1 MKKKEKKHKINHS
14 KPNLEITGVI
24 RVSSRGEGSFA
35 LPNGNLALINTPDL
49 NTALDG
55 DTVTVLPHSTKK
67 DARAEVIKVVSRK
80 RLEFVGIIEQTDG
93 VFFVTPEDRRMYVD
107 ILVMPE
113 KIAGAKNGD
122 KVLVKIIEW
131 SDPKKDPLG
140 EIIQVIGRPG
150 NNDVEMQSIILEK
163 GFRPEFPPEVDAE
176 AEAARKRALDSFEQ
190 ELSKRRDFRGVP
202 TFTIDPVDAKDFDDA
217 LSLSE
222 LPNGNFEVGVHIAD
236 VSFFVRPGTV
246 LDEEAKKRATSIY
259 LVDRTIPMLPEVLS
273 NGECSL
279 VEGKDRFA
287 FSAVFEIS
295 PDGEIKKDWFGK
307 SVINSSERFAYE
319 EVQMI
324 LDSPAK
330 ILQKQN
336 LGGQEADQ
344 YFAELDTL
352 NKLAY
357 KLREQKIDAGALS
370 FEDEE
375 VKFKLDETGKPID
388 VTKKERTDSHKLI
401 EDFML
406 LANKR
411 VAEYVSKIVK
421 DQPYTFVYRIHE
433 SPDPE
438 KMLALQEFLRPLGY
452 KLEINGKR
460 VSSSELNRLLEKS
473 IGQPEENI
481 IQRATIRTMQK
492 AIYST
497 QNIGHFGLAFP
508 HYTHF
513 TSPIR
518 RYPDLMV
525 HRLLEIYLSGKKP
538 SNEILSQ
545 YTELVIHCSAME
557 KLAAEAERDSVKYKQ
572 VEYMQDKI
580 GEIFQGVISG
590 VTEWGMYVE
599 ELETK
604 ADGLL
609 RLADLKDDY
618 YQLDQK
624 NFAIVG
630 EKTKKR
636 YRLGDVITV
645 KVKKTDLNRKI
656 IDFELA

>member
-1 MKKKEKKHKINHS
+1 MKAKSYKHPEQKQG
-14 KPNLEITGVI
+14 KLNLEITGII
-24 RVSSRGEGSFA
+24 RISGRGEGSFV
-35 LPNGNLALINTPDL
+35 LPNGNLATIDTPNL

-55 DTVTVLPHSTKK
+55 DTVTILSHSTKR
-67 DARAEVIKVVSRK
+67 DAKAEVIKIVTRK
-80 RLEFVGIIEQTDG
+80 RMEFVGVIEQTDE
-93 VFFVTPEDRRMYVD
+93 VFFVVPEDRRMYVD
-107 ILVMPE
+107 ILVMPD
-113 KIAGAKNGD
+113 KILSAQNGD
-122 KVLVKIIEW
+122 KVLVKIIAW
-131 SDPKKDPLG
+131 TDAKKDPTG

-150 NNDVEMQSIILEK
+150 DNDVEMQSIVLEK
-163 GFRPEFPPEVDAE
+163 GFRPEFPPEVDKE
-176 AEAARKRALDSFEQ
+176 AEEARTRAQTNFAQ
-190 ELSKRRDFRGVP
+190 ELAKRRDFRGLP
-202 TFTIDPVDAKDFDDA
+202 TFTIDPIDAKDYDDA
-217 LSLSE
+217 LSFQE
-222 LPNGNFEVGVHIAD
+222 LPNGHFEVGVHIAD
-236 VSFFVRPGTV
+236 VSFFVQPKTV
-246 LDEEAKKRATSIY
+246 LDNEAQNRATSIY

-279 VEGKDRFA
+279 VEQQDRLA
-287 FSAVFEIS
+287 FSAVFEITA
-295 PDGEIKKDWFGK
+295 DGIIKKDWFGK
-307 SVINSSERFAYE
+307 SIINSSKRFTYE
-319 EVQMI
+319 QVQEI
-324 LDSPAK
+324 LDKS
-330 ILQKQN
+330 
-336 LGGQEADQ
+336 GGL
-344 YFAELDTL
+344 YYHELHTL

-357 KLREQKIDAGALS
+357 KLREQKIEAGALS

-375 VKFKLDETGKPID
+375 VKFRLDATGKPID
-388 VTKKERTDSHKLI
+388 ISKKERTDSHKLV

-411 VAEYVSKIVK
+411 VAEYVSKLVK
-421 DQPYTFVYRIHE
+421 NQPYTFVYRIHE

-452 KLEINGKR
+452 KIEINGKKI
-460 VSSSELNRLLEKS
+460 SSAELNRLLEKS

-481 IQRATIRTMQK
+481 IQRATVRTMQK

-497 QNIGHFGLAFP
+497 KNVGHYGLAFS

-538 SNEILSQ
+538 SNEMLSQ
-545 YTELVIHCSAME
+545 YTELAIHCSAME
-557 KLAAEAERDSVKYKQ
+557 KLAAEAERDSIKYKQ

-590 VTEWGMYVE
+590 VTEWGFYVE

-604 ADGLL
+604 ADGLV

-618 YQLDQK
+618 YRLDQK

-636 YRLGDVITV
+636 YRLGDVVTV
-645 KVKKTDLNRKI
+645 KVKQADLKRKI
-656 IDFELA
+656 IDFVLV

>member
-1 MKKKEKKHKINHS
+1 MERKKYKS
-14 KPNLEITGVI
+14 SQPKPNLEITGTI
-24 RVSSRGEGSFA
+24 RISGRGEGSFI
-35 LPNGNLALINTPDL
+35 LPNGKLAVIATPDL

-55 DTVTVLPHSTKK
+55 DTISIALIKTKK
-67 DARAEVIKVVSRK
+67 ETRGQVTKIVARK
-80 RLEFVGIIEQTDG
+80 RLEFVGVVEQTAD

-113 KIAGAKNGD
+113 KIAGAKDGD
-122 KVLVKIIEW
+122 KVLVRITDW
-131 SDPKKDPLG
+131 TDAKKDPLG
-140 EIIQVIGRPG
+140 EILRVIGRPG
-150 NNDVEMQSIILEK
+150 DNDVEMQSIVLEK
-163 GFRPEFPPEVDAE
+163 GFRPEFPPEVDKE
-176 AEAARKRALDSFEQ
+176 AESARQRALANFDQ
-190 ELSKRRDFRGVP
+190 ELTTRRDFRGIP
-202 TFTIDPVDAKDFDDA
+202 TFTIDPVDAKDYDDA
-217 LSLSE
+217 LSFQA

-236 VSFFVRPGTV
+236 VSFFVRPRTV
-246 LDEEAKKRATSIY
+246 LDDEAQKRATSIY

-279 VEGKDRFA
+279 VENKNRFA
-287 FSAVFEIS
+287 FSAVFEIT
-295 PDGEIKKDWFGK
+295 PDGVIKNDWFGK
-307 SVINSSERFAYE
+307 SIINSSKRFAYE
-319 EVQMI
+319 QVQNI
-324 LDSPAK
+324 LDK
-330 ILQKQN
+330 
-336 LGGQEADQ
+336 GEGQ
-344 YFAELDTL
+344 YYHELDTL

-357 KLREQKIDAGALS
+357 KLREQKIEAGALS

-375 VKFKLDETGKPID
+375 VKFWLDATGKPID
-388 VTKKERTDSHKLI
+388 ISKKERTDSHKLV

-411 VAEYVSKIVK
+411 VAEYVSKLVK
-421 DQPYTFVYRIHE
+421 NQPLTFVYRVHE
-433 SPDPE
+433 SPDPD

-452 KLEINGKR
+452 KMEINGKKI
-460 VSSSELNRLLEKS
+460 SSGELNRLLAKS

-481 IQRATIRTMQK
+481 IQRATVRTMQK
-492 AIYST
+492 AVYST
-497 QNIGHFGLAFP
+497 KNIGHYGLAFL

-525 HRLLEIYLSGKKP
+525 HRLLEIYLAGQKP
-538 SNEILSQ
+538 SGEMLSQ
-545 YTELVIHCSAME
+545 YADLAVHCSAME

-590 VTEWGMYVE
+590 VTDWGFYVE

-604 ADGLL
+604 ADGLV

-630 EKTKKR
+630 QKNKKR
-636 YRLGDVITV
+636 YRLGDVVTV
-645 KVKKTDLNRKI
+645 RVKKTDLNRKI
-656 IDFELA
+656 IDFVLV

>member
-1 MKKKEKKHKINHS
+1 MKEERFKQKHF
-14 KPNLEITGVI
+14 KPIPEITGVI
-24 RVSSRGEGSFA
+24 RISGRGEGSVV
-35 LPNGNLALINTPDL
+35 LPNGNMAVIDTQDL

-55 DTVTVLPHSTKK
+55 DTVNILPRFTKK
-67 DARAEVIKVVSRK
+67 EAKAEVIKIIVRK
-80 RLEFVGIIEQTDG
+80 RLEFVGTIEKTG
-93 VFFVTPEDRRMYVD
+93 EVFFVVPEDRRMYVD
-107 ILVMPE
+107 ILIMPE
-113 KIAGAKNGD
+113 KIGSAKDGD
-122 KVLVKIIEW
+122 KVLVKITDW
-131 SDPKKDPLG
+131 KDSKRDPIG
-140 EIIQVIGRPG
+140 EVIQVIGRPG
-150 NNDVEMQSIILEK
+150 DNDVEMQSIVLEK
-163 GFRPEFPPEVDAE
+163 GFRPEFPPEVDHE
-176 AEAARKRALDSFEQ
+176 AEESRKRALASFND
-190 ELSKRRDFRGVP
+190 ELKKRRDFRGVP
-202 TFTIDPVDAKDFDDA
+202 TFTIDPIDAKDYDDA
-217 LSLSE
+217 LSFQE
-222 LPNGNFEVGVHIAD
+222 LPNGNYEVGVHIAD

-246 LDEEAKKRATSIY
+246 LDDEAQKRATSIY

-279 VEGKDRFA
+279 VEGIDRYA

-295 PDGEIKKDWFGK
+295 KDGEIKKDWFGK
-307 SVINSSERFAYE
+307 SVINSSKRFAYE
-319 EVQMI
+319 QVQDI
-324 LDSPAK
+324 LDK
-330 ILQKQN
+330 GEGL
-336 LGGQEADQ
+336 
-344 YFAELDTL
+344 YFYELDTL

-357 KLREQKIDAGALS
+357 KLREQKIEAGALS

-375 VKFKLDETGKPID
+375 VKFRLDETGKPID
-388 VTKKERTDSHKLI
+388 IAKKERTDSHKLI

-411 VAEYVSKIVK
+411 VAEYVSKLVK

-433 SPDPE
+433 SPDPD
-438 KMLALQEFLRPLGY
+438 KMLALQEFLKPLGY
-452 KLEINGKR
+452 KIEMKGKKI
-460 VSSSELNRLLEKS
+460 SSAELNRLLGMS
-473 IGQPEENI
+473 VGQPEENI
-481 IQRATIRTMQK
+481 IQRATVRTMQK

-497 QNIGHFGLAFP
+497 KNAGHYGLAFP

-538 SNEILSQ
+538 SNQMLIN
-545 YTELVIHCSAME
+545 YTELSIHCSQME
-557 KLAAEAERDSVKYKQ
+557 KLAAEAERDSIKYKQ
-572 VEYMQDKI
+572 VEYMLDKV
-580 GEIFQGVISG
+580 GEIFQGIISG

-604 ADGLL
+604 ADGMV

-636 YRLGDVITV
+636 YRLGDVINV
-645 KVKKTDLNRKI
+645 RLKKADLNRKT
-656 IDFELA
+656 IDFVLVD